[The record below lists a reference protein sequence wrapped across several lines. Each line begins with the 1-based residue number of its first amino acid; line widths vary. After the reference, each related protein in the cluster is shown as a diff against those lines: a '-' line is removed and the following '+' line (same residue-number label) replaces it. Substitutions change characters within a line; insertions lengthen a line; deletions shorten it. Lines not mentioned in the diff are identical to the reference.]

1 MSNKVTLE
9 CKNIYDFIAINENN
23 FVCLNTGEMF
33 LGRYLKEEEFDK
45 NMVTGIFNPKTL
57 LWETF
62 EHVGD

>member
-1 MSNKVTLE
+1 MSNKVGLNY
-9 CKNIYDFIAINENN
+9 KNIYDFIDNNENN
-23 FVCLNTGEMF
+23 FVYLTTGEVF

-45 NMVTGIFNPKTL
+45 NMVTSIFDPKTL

>member
-1 MSNKVTLE
+1 MSNKVSLNYT
-9 CKNIYDFIAINENN
+9 NIYDFINTNENN
-23 FVCLNTGEMF
+23 FVYLITGEVF

>member
-1 MSNKVTLE
+1 MSNKVSSNYKT
-9 CKNIYDFIAINENN
+9 IYDFIDINENN
-23 FVCLNTGEMF
+23 FVYLTTGEIF

-62 EHVGD
+62 EYVGD